1 MERCPICRAQLTV
14 GDVCR
19 RCRAD
24 LGKVR
29 QIARTS
35 NRLTGAALYAL
46 AAGDIEKAV
55 RLLRRAKAL
64 RATPDIAWVLSGI
77 AGAKTAD
84 AGLIDRDSRPE
95 AER

>member
-1 MERCPICRAQLTV
+1 MEHCPICRAQLTV

-24 LGKVR
+24 LGKIR
-29 QIARTS
+29 QIAQTS
-35 NRLTGAALYAL
+35 DRLAGAALHLL
-46 AAGDIEKAV
+46 ATGDSKGAA

-64 RATPDIAWVLSGI
+64 RATPDIAWVLSKI
-77 AGAKTAD
+77 TGAETTD
-84 AGLIDRDSRPE
+84 AQPIDRDPSPL